1 MIVVTGAGGFLG
13 RHVVGALAAEAEE
26 EPVRALDLRFAD
38 DFAETAPGVEPLQ
51 GDFLDSAFLGPALAG
66 ADTVVHLASKNVDR
80 DGSGFEEVNVEG
92 TRRLCAL
99 AAAAGV
105 RRMIYVS
112 SVGIYGHGAHT
123 DADES
128 TPVRPDTPFSRSKA
142 AAEDVVLGHHRGG
155 DFRAAVLRHRFVY
168 GDGDQAVVPRLIKAA
183 RSYPFWISG
192 GRAEISLIW
201 APDFAEVVR
210 RMAAGAADAADDPV
224 YHVTD
229 GKPTA
234 YRDVIGAICETFG
247 DPLPRFSI
255 PLPLLYLPV
264 RLRELILG
272 IDPEVAS
279 SSVTSIRLKLVAQD
293 NSFSSARLRRL
304 LPDLEC
310 VPFAEGFR
318 RSLDFYRRFREGGG

>member
-1 MIVVTGAGGFLG
+1 MIVVTGGSGFLG
-13 RHVVGALAAEAEE
+13 RHVAGALAAGEV
-26 EPVRALDLRFAD
+26 PVKALDLRFAD
-38 DFAETAPGVEPLQ
+38 DFAEIAPGVEMLR
-51 GDFLDSAFLGPALAG
+51 GNFLDGEFLRPALAG
-66 ADTVVHLASKNVDR
+66 ADTVIHLASKNVDV

-99 AAAAGV
+99 AAEAGV
-105 RRMIYVS
+105 RRLIYVS
-112 SVGIYGHGAHT
+112 SVGIYGHGVHR

-128 TPVRPDTPFSRSKA
+128 TPIRPDTPFSRSKA
-142 AAEDVVLGHHRGG
+142 AAEKIVLDHHRAG
-155 DFRAAVLRHRFVY
+155 DLRAVVLRHRFVY
-168 GDGDQAVVPRLIKAA
+168 GDGDHAVVPRLIKAA

-201 APDFAEVVR
+201 AKDFAAVVR
-210 RMAAGAADAADDPV
+210 RMTAGVADGAADPV

-229 GKPTA
+229 GRPTA

-255 PLPLLYLPV
+255 PLALLYVPV
-264 RLRELILG
+264 RLRELLLR
-272 IDPEVAS
+272 IDPEVAA

-293 NSFSSARLRRL
+293 NSFSSAKLRQL
-304 LPDLEC
+304 LPDLEF

-318 RSLDFYRRFREGGG
+318 RSLDFYRRFRQDGPE